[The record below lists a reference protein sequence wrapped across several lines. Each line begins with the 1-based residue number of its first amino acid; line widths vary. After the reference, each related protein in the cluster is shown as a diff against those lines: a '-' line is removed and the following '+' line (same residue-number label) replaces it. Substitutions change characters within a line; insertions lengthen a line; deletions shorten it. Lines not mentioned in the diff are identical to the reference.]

1 MCVRTRVCALKT
13 RTYFFIYLFFSCHPV
28 CVSVH
33 VCLARVAEYGD
44 EGAPV
49 GPRGAV

>member
-1 MCVRTRVCALKT
+1 MCVRTRVCAANQN
-13 RTYFFIYLFFSCHPV
+13 LFFFFFFCHPV

-33 VCLARVAEYGD
+33 VCRVAEYGD